1 MIKIVN
7 FKLCM
12 LYHNKNLEKK
22 KKGMRLGRF
31 NVELIREYKTK
42 EYKNTIQNYSRGK
55 LKHCLLNEM
64 SLFQI

>member
-12 LYHNKNLEKK
+12 LYHNKSLGK
-22 KKGMRLGRF
+22 KKGMRLGCF

-55 LKHCLLNEM
+55 LKHCLLKEM